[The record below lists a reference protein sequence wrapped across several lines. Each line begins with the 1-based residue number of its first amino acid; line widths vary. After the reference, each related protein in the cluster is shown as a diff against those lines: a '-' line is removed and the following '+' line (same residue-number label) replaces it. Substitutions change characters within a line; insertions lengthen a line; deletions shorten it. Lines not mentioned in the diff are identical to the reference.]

1 MSTYLGR
8 AEYGNE
14 LVQMKAFYSQLHQ
27 TIAGIDQILHSL
39 NLKETVPY

>member
-14 LVQMKAFYSQLHQ
+14 FVQMKAFYSQLHR
-27 TIAGIDQILHSL
+27 IRAGIDQILHSL
-39 NLKETVPY
+39 NLKETLPY